1 MAYIWIKTTND
12 EYEYIVAMGDTAKAL
27 AVECGTTERS
37 IYSAIS
43 HAKKNGYKCAYK
55 KVVVDNEV

>member
-12 EYEYIVAMGDTAKAL
+12 DYEFIVAMGDTAREL
-27 AVECGTTERS
+27 AEELGTTERV

-43 HAKKNGYKCAYK
+43 HAKRYGYKTAYK
-55 KVVVDNEV
+55 KVVIDE

>member
-12 EYEYIVAMGDTAKAL
+12 EYEFRVAMGDTAEKL
-27 AVECGTTERS
+27 AKECGTTERT

-43 HAKKNGYKCAYK
+43 HAKKHGYKCAYK
-55 KVVVDNEV
+55 KVVVE

>member
-12 EYEYIVAMGDTAKAL
+12 EYEFIVAMGDTAEKL
-27 AVECGTTERS
+27 AKECGTTERT

-43 HAKKNGYKCAYK
+43 HAKKHGYKCAYK
-55 KVVVDNEV
+55 KVVVE

>member
-12 EYEYIVAMGDTAKAL
+12 EYEFIVAMGDTAEKL
-27 AVECGTTERS
+27 ARECGTTERT

-43 HAKKNGYKCAYK
+43 HAKKHGYKCAYK
-55 KVVVDNEV
+55 KVVLEE